1 MLERSQLV
9 DLYRSNRDKPVLS
22 VYLDA
27 DQHDFAE
34 RSRWKVA
41 LKNGIS
47 DQRQRASDPE
57 ELDEALAHLQAILE
71 ESGGRGFL
79 SGRGWVGF
87 ATSDERLYAASI
99 PVPMPDLVRWEKG
112 IRVAPYA
119 RALKQSRPVV
129 AALVDSRHARV
140 LRYRLGA
147 LKERATLEADTYLGD
162 LTDINVQKR
171 AHAHTG
177 VRGKTGHD
185 AAQNFLDVERDRL
198 VSRVADEVKREVD
211 RHGLLVLGG
220 APRAVDALRH
230 AIDVPEERT
239 SRVSS
244 LSFDLSDAEILH
256 AVEVASSE
264 LSAAD
269 HRRLLDR
276 LFDQAGANGSACLG
290 EEDTERALLERRVQ
304 TLVVSDG
311 MRERQPDRVDHLHG
325 AAFEQDAEI
334 VEVAHAS
341 GSELEQRGGG
351 VGALLR
357 YRIDG
362 RSNNA

>member
-9 DLYRSNRDKPVLS
+9 DLYRANRDKPVLS
-22 VYLDA
+22 VYLDS

-41 LKNGIS
+41 LKNGVS
-47 DQRQRASDPE
+47 QQRQRASDPE
-57 ELDEALAHLQAILE
+57 QLDRALSHLE
-71 ESGGRGFL
+71 EVLEDSGGRGFL

-87 ATSDERLYAASI
+87 ATPDERLYAAGL

-112 IRVAPYA
+112 LRVAPYA

-129 AALVDSRHARV
+129 AALIDSRHARV
-140 LRYRLGA
+140 LRYRMGA
-147 LKERATLEADTYLGD
+147 LKERASLEADTFLGD

-198 VSRVADEVKREVD
+198 ISRVAEQVRREVD
-211 RHGLLVLGG
+211 HQGLLVLGG
-220 APRAVDALRH
+220 TPRAVGALRK
-230 AIDVPEERT
+230 ALDLAEERM
-239 SRVSS
+239 SSVSS

-269 HRRLLDR
+269 HERLIER
-276 LFDQAGANGSACLG
+276 LFEQAGANGSACLG
-290 EEDTERALLERRVQ
+290 EADTERALQERRVK

-311 MRERQPDRVDHLHG
+311 MRQRQPDRVDHFHG
-325 AAFEQDAEI
+325 AAFEQDAEV
-334 VEVAHAS
+334 VEVAHGPAT
-341 GSELEQRGGG
+341 ELEQRGGG
-351 VGALLR
+351 VGAILR

-362 RSNNA
+362 PAEAA